1 MASWIANTAFTMTLL
16 MQTAA
21 LSTTTVWTLETY
33 KNPISVVCLNIL
45 QSEIPLSNHFIN
57 IIIKKVKPNHVQKII
72 VPVVLTKV
80 F

>member
-1 MASWIANTAFTMTLL
+1 

-45 QSEIPLSNHFIN
+45 QSEIPLSTHFIN
-57 IIIKKVKPNHVQKII
+57 IIIKKLNQIMFIKSLYQLFSQKCFESS
-72 VPVVLTKV
+72 VN